1 MMKLITI
8 IFENGTQ
15 YQIQLTDTEAMDLWE
30 CHETGTMFT
39 HEWYSIRTDSVVML
53 SDEGELEDG
62 E

>member
-15 YQIQLTDTEAMDLWE
+15 YQIELTTTEMMDLWE
-30 CHETGTMFT
+30 AHETGTMFT
-39 HEWYSIRTDSVVML
+39 HEWYSIRMDSVVML
-53 SDEGELEDG
+53 SDEGELEDN